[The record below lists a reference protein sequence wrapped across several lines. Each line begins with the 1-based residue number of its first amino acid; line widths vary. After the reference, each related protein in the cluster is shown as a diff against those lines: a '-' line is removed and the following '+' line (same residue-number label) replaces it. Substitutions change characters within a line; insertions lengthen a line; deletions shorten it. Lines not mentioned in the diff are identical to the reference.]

1 MKSEESNLWLK
12 KLFNAEYFDTWLAV
26 SYLYRYPSVGIHQ
39 YICRKLQYSD
49 DIIVVLPQLV
59 HIFLYHADTE
69 VSMPIYNLFKVWSG
83 KSKKFFCAIYFYL
96 KAYIDSEDSKKS
108 IYCYFLICD
117 MFQMEKKHLLRNT
130 KMLEVQL
137 TQKRRINRTLGI
149 TKDKKGVHSFDGI
162 FLFFMKSVV
171 WSLGGKLLKSVN
183 EYEEV
188 FLPTKMAT
196 NINFSAELNSGNAFR
211 SESIKS
217 SINLLLTLVEIS
229 SRLKKLPKN
238 LRQKG
243 LEMELKLI
251 NCNLPGK
258 ISLPFSKSKY
268 VLSVRIEYSHVLN
281 SAENTP
287 FIVVFEVADQAIT
300 NNVQI
305 NEELRNASLIMQQLN
320 TVSGLTYL
328 SDINNIKE
336 NVIASLEKIL
346 NTERPMKSTTGRL
359 EEQNRKRETI
369 SKKINERE
377 KKLFQRNTSSNMELI
392 REDSVDDST
401 GDYSAVDYSAIFFSP
416 SLEEESQTEV
426 NTVVDIYYDEW
437 KKKEEAARKDSVFA
451 EMKGWKLSS
460 LIVKTGNSL
469 KQEIIAYQILHEMK
483 KIWMDEKKDIWIRT
497 YKIYFINNTAG
508 LVETITNAYSIHKIK
523 EMGQEDNKNFSLKSY
538 FIEKYG
544 YQTVEYKIAT
554 LNFLKSLVGYSLASY
569 ILQIKD
575 RHNGNILLDSDGHV
589 VHVDFGFILG
599 DHPGFYCVEVAPF
612 KFCKEYFDLLDD
624 LLEEFKML
632 FLEGFI
638 ALRKHSER
646 LCRIIEILSENSDV
660 RCINKRVLYNFRD
673 RLKLEMSDK
682 EIEIYV
688 MWLINKS
695 FNSMGTGLYD
705 SYQYFSNGYL

>member
-1 MKSEESNLWLK
+1 MKNEESNLWLK

-39 YICRKLQYSD
+39 YICKKLQYTD

-59 HIFLYHADTE
+59 HIYLYHADTE
-69 VSMPIYNLFKVWSG
+69 VSMPIYNLFKIWSG

-117 MFQMEKKHLLRNT
+117 MFQLEKKHLLRNT
-130 KMLEVQL
+130 KILEVQR
-137 TQKRRINRTLGI
+137 THKRRINRTLGL
-149 TKDKKGVHSFDGI
+149 TKDSRGLHSFDGI
-162 FLFFMKSVV
+162 FLYFIKSVT
-171 WSLGGKLLKSVN
+171 WALGGKMLEGIR
-183 EYEEV
+183 EYEDV
-188 FLPTKMAT
+188 FLPTKNAT
-196 NINFSAELNSGNAFR
+196 NINFSTDLSSGNAFR
-211 SESIKS
+211 SDSMKS
-217 SINLLLTLVEIS
+217 SINLLLTLIEIS
-229 SRLKKLPKN
+229 GRLKKLPKN

-258 ISLPFSKSKY
+258 ISLPFSNSKY
-268 VLSVRIEYSHVLN
+268 VLSIRIEYSHVLN

-287 FIVVFEVADQAIT
+287 FVVVFEVADQAIT

-336 NVIASLEKIL
+336 NVISSLEKIL
-346 NTERPMKSTTGRL
+346 NTERQTNPTPISRL
-359 EEQNRKRETI
+359 EEQNRKREAI
-369 SKKINERE
+369 NKKVNERE
-377 KKLFQRNTSSNMELI
+377 KKLFYRPEKKEEENTI
-392 REDSVDDST
+392 
-401 GDYSAVDYSAIFFSP
+401 DYDAIFFTPEMS
-416 SLEEESQTEV
+416 SSSTSTTEEEEV
-426 NTVVDIYYDEW
+426 NSVVDIYYDDW
-437 KKKEEAARKDSVFA
+437 KNKEENARRNSHFSK
-451 EMKGWKLSS
+451 MKGWKLNSM
-460 LIVKTGNSL
+460 IVKTGNSL

-483 KIWMDEKKDIWIRT
+483 KIWQDEKKDIWIRT
-497 YKIYFINNTAG
+497 YKIYFVNNSAG

-523 EMGQEDNKNFSLKSY
+523 EMGQEENKNFSLKSY

-544 YQTVEYKIAT
+544 YLTEEYKKAN

-612 KFCKEYFDLLDD
+612 KFCREYFDLLDD

-660 RCINKRVLYNFRD
+660 RCINKRVLTNFRD